1 VRAWTAALF
10 TMLGVIVTTTAHDL
24 AFGTQQRAAAQDQ
37 PPAEPSVLVSGLSS
51 DQGVRYSITLLRPD
65 GLALRDVHVEA
76 ELPPDVAVLEAFDT
90 PGRTAFLGQEG
101 TTLTWSAPELPAAAP
116 VDALAFSLGGSLQD
130 PLTIRVSWG
139 GDISGSSEQSVIP
152 DVARAATPEGV
163 VIIAPAEDA
172 MQAAGDTGVLVG
184 AYADGLIP
192 PGTEIRVRRV
202 GSDENPPADL
212 GDLWWCAGIEIDGL
226 PEGSAVLVVVP
237 ARRPLPPDADVRLFA
252 RVGDTWIDTGEG
264 AAVTS
269 DGQGLLLVHRG
280 GAIAAGTSP
289 LLQPRVVPLA
299 GTATRVPGVQ
309 DGTSNTVVGEATR
322 TPTPAASPTRVP
334 GVQDGTSNTIVVGEA
349 TRTPVPSASPTRVP
363 GVQDGTSNTIVVG
376 EATRTPTAAASP
388 TRVPGVQDGTSN
400 TIVVGEATRTP
411 TPAASPTRVSGVQ
424 DGTSNTIVVGEATRT
439 PTAAAS
445 PTRVPGVQDGTSNT
459 IVVGEA
465 TRTPTPALSP
475 TRVPGVQDGTSNTI
489 VVGEAT
495 RTPTPAPLL
504 TPSGGFDLRVSHAGP
519 ARVGPDLSLTYTTV
533 VGLVAGVKTGASVHI
548 QLPAQ
553 LTQVQVSGAG
563 WNCRR
568 LDLFVSCERT
578 DRIQAPA
585 AYPPIITTGVLGSCP
600 ASMASRA
607 SITIRDA
614 VFENNNST
622 TTLTRACS
630 GV

>member
-309 DGTSNTVVGEATR
+309 DGTSNT
-322 TPTPAASPTRVP
+322 
-334 GVQDGTSNTIVVGEA
+334 
-349 TRTPVPSASPTRVP
+349 
-363 GVQDGTSNTIVVG
+363 
-376 EATRTPTAAASP
+376 
-388 TRVPGVQDGTSN
+388 
-400 TIVVGEATRTP
+400 IVVGEATRTP
-411 TPAASPTRVSGVQ
+411 TP
-424 DGTSNTIVVGEATRT
+424 
-439 PTAAAS
+439 AAS

-495 RTPTPAPLL
+495 RTPTPALSPTRVPGVQDGTSNTISVGEATRTPTPAPLP